1 MSETE
6 TTVKITVD
14 GVEIDARPDELVI
27 TAAERHGT
35 YIPRFCHHPR
45 MNPVG
50 MCRMCIVEIDTGRG
64 PALQPS
70 CMIPV
75 SEGMTVVT
83 DSDVT
88 KKAQDGVLEF
98 LLANHPLDCP
108 VCDKGGEC
116 PLQDQAYSH
125 GPGESRF
132 IEEKRH
138 FEKPIPIS
146 DLVHLDR
153 ERCILCDRCTRF
165 ADEVA
170 GDALIHFIDR
180 GGQTQVNTFPDE
192 PFASYFSGNTVQI
205 CPVGALTAEPYRFK
219 ARPWDLDQVES
230 TCTSCSVGCRVVVQ
244 ASRNEVLRT
253 QGVDIDAVNWSWLC
267 DKGRFD
273 FQSIHAEDRLAEP
286 LVRDGDALGRTSWA
300 DALGRSASAI
310 EAAIDSAGPT
320 GIGVVGGARLS
331 NEAAYSW
338 AKLAKGVI
346 GTDNVDC
353 QLGDGLPA
361 SAVLGL
367 PKATIDEACTPG
379 GTIVLL
385 GVDPKEELPVLYL
398 RLRHA
403 IVEDGATLIEVV
415 PHATGLTR
423 LAAHTLVYG
432 PGGAA
437 EVAASLVSDTPTPA
451 GGVNGNDI
459 AAAAQSLRE
468 GALGAGPVT
477 VIVGRGNLADSAEL
491 ITAAAGALFDGLD
504 DVRFL
509 SALRRGNVHGALDA
523 GLAPGILPGRV
534 SLDEGRSHFHET
546 WSTVPAA
553 DGLDTTGILQA
564 AADGKLDVLVLLG
577 ADPLTDF
584 PDTDLATRA
593 LAGARTVIAV
603 DILPTASV
611 KQADIVLPA
620 AGYAE
625 TDGTTTNLEGRISR
639 LAPKVTPPG
648 TARADWIIAAE
659 LAFRLGDDLG
669 LESTEAVFDEL
680 TAVSAVHR
688 GLTIEAVGVDGI
700 VVPVELDRP
709 AGEGATAEADVDA
722 DAADAAVAA
731 DAAESAEETEAAEAE
746 ATEAQ
751 ASSDADAPD
760 DTDASNTGGGN
771 TDAGNTDG
779 DRSGDENGD
788 ETGTDVAET
797 AGAQTETGA
806 HGPAVGAG
814 ITFETPRVDVPQP
827 DGYRLRLVTTRALYD
842 LGAATQASPSLA
854 KLPHGAALRL
864 HPHDFDRLGVTAGS
878 NVKVSNTEGGRGAI
892 TVPVEASADVPRG
905 AALIAYAQPGGA
917 TASLIDVSRPVTDVR
932 VELAP

>member
-1 MSETE
+1 MAEQTE

-14 GVEIDARPDELVI
+14 GNEIDARPDELVI
-27 TAAERHGT
+27 DAAERHGT

-75 SEGMTVVT
+75 SDGMTVVT

-116 PLQDQAYSH
+116 PLQDQAYAY

-170 GDALIHFIDR
+170 GDALIQFIDR
-180 GGQTQVNTFPDE
+180 GNQTQVNTFPGE

-253 QGVDIDAVNWSWLC
+253 QGVDIDGVNWGWLC

-286 LVRDGDALGRTSWA
+286 LVREGDAYQRTSWA
-300 DALGRSASAI
+300 DALRRTSDAVK
-310 EAAIDSAGPT
+310 AALDSSGPT

-331 NEAAYSW
+331 NEAAYTW

-367 PKATIDEACTPG
+367 PRATIDEACTPG

-415 PHATGLTR
+415 PHATGLSK
-423 LAAHTLVYG
+423 LAAHTLTYG

-437 EVAASLVSDTPTPA
+437 DVAASLVSDTPGAA
-451 GGVNGNDI
+451 GGVDGDRI
-459 AAAAQSLRE
+459 AAAAN
-468 GALGAGPVT
+468 ALGDGPVT
-477 VIVGRGNLADSAEL
+477 VIVGRGNLADSSDVV
-491 ITAAAGALFDGLD
+491 TAAAGALLDGID

-523 GLAPGILPGRV
+523 GLSPGLLPGRV
-534 SLDEGRSHFHET
+534 SLDEGRAHFHET
-546 WSTVPAA
+546 WSTVPATA
-553 DGLDTTGILQA
+553 GLDTTGILQA

-603 DILPTASV
+603 DVLLTASV
-611 KQADIVLPA
+611 KQSDIVLPA

-625 TDGTTTNLEGRISR
+625 TDGTTTNLEGRVSR
-639 LAPKVTPPG
+639 LARKVTPPG

-680 TAVSAVHR
+680 TTVSAVHR

-700 VVPVELDRP
+700 VVPVHLDTP
-709 AGEGATAEADVDA
+709 ADEGATPDADVDP

-731 DAAESAEETEAAEAE
+731 DAAESDDEAQAAEAE

-751 ASSDADAPD
+751 ADSED
-760 DTDASNTGGGN
+760 
-771 TDAGNTDG
+771 
-779 DRSGDENGD
+779 SGDPVPSDGRS
-788 ETGTDVAET
+788 DV
-797 AGAQTETGA
+797 TEIATN
-806 HGPAVGAG
+806 GPAVGAG
-814 ITFETPRVDVPQP
+814 VTFIAPNIDIPQP

-842 LGAATQASPSLA
+842 MGTATQASPSLA
-854 KLPHGAALRL
+854 ELPHGATLRL
-864 HPHDFDRLGVTAGS
+864 HPNDFDRLGVTGGG
-878 NVKVSNTEGGRGAI
+878 NVKVSNTEGGRGSI
-892 TVPVEASADVPRG
+892 TVPVESSTAVPRG
-905 AALIAYAQPGGA
+905 AALVAYAQPGGA
-917 TASLIDVSRPVTDVR
+917 TASLIDVSRAVTDVR

>member
-1 MSETE
+1 MSDTTANETE

-27 TAAERHGT
+27 EAAERHGT
-35 YIPRFCHHPR
+35 FIPRFCYHPR
-45 MNPVG
+45 MNSVG

-75 SEGMTVVT
+75 SDGMTVVT

-180 GGQTQVNTFPDE
+180 GNQTQVNTFPDE

-253 QGVDIDAVNWSWLC
+253 QGVDIDPVNWGWLC

-286 LVRDGDALGRTSWA
+286 LVREGDAYQRTSWA
-300 DALGRSASAI
+300 DALGRTSDAI
-310 EAAIDSAGPT
+310 TAALDSAGPS
-320 GIGVVGGARLS
+320 GIGVVGGARLT
-331 NEAAYSW
+331 NEAAYAW
-338 AKLAKGVI
+338 AKLTKGVI

-361 SAVLGL
+361 DAVLGL

-403 IVEDGATLIEVV
+403 IVEDGATLVEIV
-415 PHATGLTR
+415 PHATGLSK
-423 LAAHTLVYG
+423 LAAHTLAYG

-437 EVAASLVSDTPTPA
+437 DVAASLVSPTPA
-451 GGVNGNDI
+451 AAGGIDGNDI
-459 AAAAQSLRE
+459 AAAKAAI
-468 GALGAGPVT
+468 GDGPVT
-477 VIVGRGNLADSAEL
+477 VIVGRGNLADSADV
-491 ITAAAGALFDGLD
+491 ITAAAGALLDGID

-523 GLAPGILPGRV
+523 GLAPGVLPGRV
-534 SLDEGRSHFHET
+534 SLDEGRAHFHET
-546 WSTVPAA
+546 WSTVPSSA
-553 DGLDTTGILQA
+553 GLDTTGILQA

-577 ADPLTDF
+577 ADPVTDF
-584 PDTDLATRA
+584 PDTDLVTRA

-603 DILPTASV
+603 DTLPTASV

-639 LAPKVTPPG
+639 LAPKVTAPG

-669 LESTEAVFDEL
+669 LESTEAVFEEL
-680 TAVSAVHR
+680 TAVSALHR
-688 GLTIEAVGVDGI
+688 GLTIEDVDIDGT
-700 VVPVELDRP
+700 VVPLHVEAPQSDEP
-709 AGEGATAEADVDA
+709 SHDSDVDPE
-722 DAADAAVAA
+722 AAEAAVAA
-731 DAAESAEETEAAEAE
+731 EAAESDDEAQAAEAE

-751 ASSDADAPD
+751 ADDAQADADSGD
-760 DTDASNTGGGN
+760 DADGDASADQPETIEVE
-771 TDAGNTDG
+771 TT
-779 DRSGDENGD
+779 SGPD
-788 ETGTDVAET
+788 
-797 AGAQTETGA
+797 
-806 HGPAVGAG
+806 VGAG
-814 ITFETPRVDVPQP
+814 ITFVAPTVQVPQV

-842 LGAATQASPSLA
+842 MGAATQTSPSLA
-854 KLPHGAALRL
+854 KLPHGATLRL

-878 NVKVSNTEGGRGAI
+878 NVKVSNTEGGRGTI
-892 TVPVEASADVPRG
+892 TVPVEPSDGVPRG
-905 AALIAYAQPGGA
+905 AALVAYAQPGGA
-917 TASLIDVSRPVTDVR
+917 TASLIDVSRAVTDVR